1 MVSIP
6 SPPPHPL
13 KAPTSHISVSISEGE
28 MCSMSMPDCVCAD
41 TYTCA
46 VPVSQLLNTIAGMC
60 KQSRRLVCCSGF
72 CFVLFCFVLF
82 FFVLFCFVFVFVLF
96 FFVKNCDLYLQRVQI
111 AGGGFRCKFRK
122 ATATSSS
129 AFDVMVALTGS
140 SLP

>member
-1 MVSIP
+1 MVFV
-6 SPPPHPL
+6 L
-13 KAPTSHISVSISEGE
+13 
-28 MCSMSMPDCVCAD
+28 
-41 TYTCA
+41 
-46 VPVSQLLNTIAGMC
+46 
-60 KQSRRLVCCSGF
+60 F
-72 CFVLFCFVLF
+72 CFVFFVLFCFVLF
-82 FFVLFCFVFVFVLF
+82 CFCFCFF